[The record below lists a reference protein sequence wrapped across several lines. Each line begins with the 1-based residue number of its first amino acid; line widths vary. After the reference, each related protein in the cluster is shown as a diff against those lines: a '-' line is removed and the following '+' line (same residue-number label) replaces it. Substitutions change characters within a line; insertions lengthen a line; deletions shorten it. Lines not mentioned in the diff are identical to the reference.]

1 MNKFI
6 LFNSNM
12 KPLFFEDYVIISN
25 NQNGKWLKVH
35 KETYEILQLIND
47 QVVKNVIDEDSLDHI
62 LDQFFEKR
70 EDYNYIK
77 NIIEL
82 LKEINVCGTA
92 NSNRFIGFEITDMC
106 NLSCKHCCFSCSNNS
121 KKSLD
126 LNDKEIIDVL
136 DKIIEFNPNQ
146 VLISGGE
153 PFMKKNILTYLEH
166 LRDNFTGKI
175 IIATN
180 ATLINKKLAK
190 KLVSLV
196 DQIDI
201 SIDGVDEKSC
211 SLIRGKGVFKKVINT
226 ISTLHNFNFYNITL
240 SMVFSEFN
248 FHLIEKFYSLN
259 DSLGTYPIPRI
270 FSAVGR
276 GEKNKSFF
284 QNIDNDDFFVPN
296 DYFKKNWNEFFVS
309 NCSAGK
315 NEFFIKNNADIY
327 PCPNL
332 SDRSFL
338 LGNILI
344 DKLSSIEFN
353 LDSIDDVCAINN
365 NNYFD
370 SCKSCPVKE
379 FCWTCPASKLEIKS
393 TNTFDGLCSKVKPFL
408 VNEIWR

>member
-70 EDYNYIK
+70 EDYYYIK

-211 SLIRGKGVFKKVINT
+211 SLIRGKGVFKK
-226 ISTLHNFNFYNITL
+226 
-240 SMVFSEFN
+240 
-248 FHLIEKFYSLN
+248 
-259 DSLGTYPIPRI
+259 
-270 FSAVGR
+270 
-276 GEKNKSFF
+276 
-284 QNIDNDDFFVPN
+284 
-296 DYFKKNWNEFFVS
+296 S
-309 NCSAGK
+309 N
-315 NEFFIKNNADIY
+315 
-327 PCPNL
+327 
-332 SDRSFL
+332 
-338 LGNILI
+338 
-344 DKLSSIEFN
+344 
-353 LDSIDDVCAINN
+353 
-365 NNYFD
+365 
-370 SCKSCPVKE
+370 
-379 FCWTCPASKLEIKS
+379 
-393 TNTFDGLCSKVKPFL
+393 
-408 VNEIWR
+408 